1 MSGIEVIGV
10 VLAVLP
16 LAIEALKSYRAILS
30 RIRSADRDLKA
41 LVQDLETKQVR
52 LQTTCE
58 VLLDGIA
65 PLSRIDDI
73 VKKPFGPEW
82 KQFDENI
89 RGRLWTSMDAFR
101 DNAEEMQQ
109 AAEELSEKLG
119 LKSNSQVN
127 MLLWLMNDDGSS

>member
-1 MSGIEVIGV
+1 MSGFEVVGV
-10 VLAVLP
+10 VLGVLP

-30 RIRSADRDLKA
+30 RIRSADRDLRA
-41 LVQDLETKQVR
+41 LIQDLETEQVR
-52 LQTTCE
+52 LRTTCE

-89 RGRLWTSMDAFR
+89 RGRLWTSMDTFR
-101 DNAEEMQQ
+101 DNAREMEK

-119 LKSNSQVN
+119 HNADNQVSIIFCI
-127 MLLWLMNDDGSS
+127 MDASHDR

>member
-1 MSGIEVIGV
+1 MSGFEVVGV
-10 VLAVLP
+10 VLGVLP

-30 RIRSADRDLKA
+30 RIRSAERDLKA
-41 LVQDLETKQVR
+41 LIQDLETEKVR

-73 VKKPFGPEW
+73 VNKPFGPEW
-82 KQFDENI
+82 KRFDDNI
-89 RGRLWTSMDAFR
+89 RGRLWTSMDTFR
-101 DNAEEMQQ
+101 DNAREMQE

-119 LKSNSQVN
+119 LNADNQVSI
-127 MLLWLMNDDGSS
+127 LLCLIDASDGS